1 MEYIKREL
9 NGYKLHM
16 IKLDTFKSITVE
28 LSFILPIS
36 KENITKSIFLNNMMN
51 YSSKKYPTMRNLE
64 IEKEELYSAS
74 IDGFNYKMGN
84 NYVTGFTM
92 NILEDK
98 YTENGNF
105 LKGLELLKEI
115 IINPNISNSSFDKD
129 SFNVIKSNMKIDI
142 LGTEEDSQKLSVVRM
157 LDSITDNNSSLHEY
171 GYLEELDKI
180 TSNNLVDFYNYFL
193 SNTRLDIFIVGNF
206 DFNEVEE
213 WFKNNFSWNNI
224 NYDLSNT
231 FVIQEKTQKEKTIID
246 NYPSIQGK
254 LSIGFTMHNLSSFE
268 SIYVLPIYNFIL
280 GGDSNSRLFTSVRE
294 KNSLCYYIN
303 SNYDRKANYYYLT
316 SGINKENLEK
326 VVSIIKQE
334 INDIKIGNI
343 TDKEIK
349 RSKTNY
355 LEILERSYDSVSQII
370 ALYYQDELFN
380 SGLISER
387 IDKINKVTKE
397 DIIKLSKKIN
407 LDTIYLLGGESDE

>member
-193 SNTRLDIFIVGNF
+193 SNTRLDVFIVGNF

-231 FVIQEKTQKEKTIID
+231 FIIQDKSLKEKIIID

-316 SGINKENLEK
+316 SGINKDNL
-326 VVSIIKQE
+326 
-334 INDIKIGNI
+334 
-343 TDKEIK
+343 
-349 RSKTNY
+349 
-355 LEILERSYDSVSQII
+355 
-370 ALYYQDELFN
+370 
-380 SGLISER
+380 
-387 IDKINKVTKE
+387 NKVISCKR
-397 DIIKLSKKIN
+397 
-407 LDTIYLLGGESDE
+407 

>member
-206 DFNEVEE
+206 DFNDVEE

-231 FVIQEKTQKEKTIID
+231 FIIQDKSLKEKIIID

-303 SNYDRKANYYYLT
+303 SNYDRKANYYYIT
-316 SGINKENLEK
+316 SGINKDNLDK
-326 VVSIIKQE
+326 VISIIKQE
-334 INDIKIGNI
+334 INDIRIGNI

-407 LDTIYLLGGESDE
+407 LDIIYLLGGESDE

>member
-129 SFNVIKSNMKIDI
+129 SFNVIKCQRIS
-142 LGTEEDSQKLSVVRM
+142 
-157 LDSITDNNSSLHEY
+157 
-171 GYLEELDKI
+171 
-180 TSNNLVDFYNYFL
+180 
-193 SNTRLDIFIVGNF
+193 
-206 DFNEVEE
+206 
-213 WFKNNFSWNNI
+213 
-224 NYDLSNT
+224 
-231 FVIQEKTQKEKTIID
+231 
-246 NYPSIQGK
+246 
-254 LSIGFTMHNLSSFE
+254 
-268 SIYVLPIYNFIL
+268 NFIQ
-280 GGDSNSRLFTSVRE
+280 LF
-294 KNSLCYYIN
+294 
-303 SNYDRKANYYYLT
+303 
-316 SGINKENLEK
+316 
-326 VVSIIKQE
+326 
-334 INDIKIGNI
+334 KIY
-343 TDKEIK
+343 KK
-349 RSKTNY
+349 RRTHS
-355 LEILERSYDSVSQII
+355 
-370 ALYYQDELFN
+370 
-380 SGLISER
+380 
-387 IDKINKVTKE
+387 
-397 DIIKLSKKIN
+397 
-407 LDTIYLLGGESDE
+407 

>member
-129 SFNVIKSNMKIDI
+129 SFNVIKSNLKIDI

-193 SNTRLDIFIVGNF
+193 SNTRLDVFIVGNF

-231 FVIQEKTQKEKTIID
+231 FIIQDKSLKEKIIID

-316 SGINKENLEK
+316 SGINKDNLDK
-326 VVSIIKQE
+326 VISIIKQE

-355 LEILERSYDSVSQII
+355 LEILKRSYDSVSQII

>member
-36 KENITKSIFLNNMMN
+36 KENITKTIFLNNIIN
-51 YSSKKYPTMRNLE
+51 YSSKKYPTMRSLE
-64 IEKEELYSAS
+64 IEKEELYSSS
-74 IDGFNYKMGN
+74 IDGVNYKMGN
-84 NYVTGFTM
+84 YFVTGLTM

-98 YTENGNF
+98 YTEKDN
-105 LKGLELLKEI
+105 LIKGLDLLKEL
-115 IINPNISNSSFDKD
+115 IINPNITNDSFDKD
-129 SFNVIKSNMKIDI
+129 GFNVIKSNMKLDI
-142 LGTEEDSQKLSVVRM
+142 LGVEEDIQRLSVIRM
-157 LDSITDNNSSLHEY
+157 LDSITNNNSSLHEY

-180 TSNNLVDFYNYFL
+180 TSKNLVDFYKYFL
-193 SNTRLDIFIVGNF
+193 ENTRLDIFIIGNF
-206 DFNEVEE
+206 DFNIIEN
-213 WFKNNFSWNNI
+213 WFKNNFYWNNKK
-224 NYDLSNT
+224 YDLNNT
-231 FVIQEKTQKEKTIID
+231 FVIQNKSSKEKIIID
-246 NYPSIQGK
+246 KYPSNQGK
-254 LSIGFTMHNLSSFE
+254 LSVGFTMHNLSKYE
-268 SIYVLPIYNFIL
+268 SIYVLPIYNFLL

-316 SGINKENLEK
+316 SGINKDNLDK
-326 VVSIIKQE
+326 VISIIKQE

-355 LEILERSYDSVSQII
+355 LEILGYK
-370 ALYYQDELFN
+370 LY
-380 SGLISER
+380 G
-387 IDKINKVTKE
+387 
-397 DIIKLSKKIN
+397 
-407 LDTIYLLGGESDE
+407 

>member
-193 SNTRLDIFIVGNF
+193 SNTRLDVFIVGNF

-231 FVIQEKTQKEKTIID
+231 FIIQDKSLKEKIIID

-316 SGINKENLEK
+316 SGINKDNLNK
-326 VVSIIKQE
+326 VIS
-334 INDIKIGNI
+334 
-343 TDKEIK
+343 DKEIK

-355 LEILERSYDSVSQII
+355 LEILKRFYDSVSQII